1 MQDLRK
7 SQRKL
12 RTAVG
17 VAGALTLGFTA
28 SAARAGTTSIA
39 MTLHGYCNTGAAK
52 PSAGL
57 GCQTNGI
64 TFTSPDLTSFGFLR
78 SPNDNK
84 NLNDDFD
91 FILTVLVP
99 NNQVGTP
106 GTITAT
112 HTENASAA
120 PQMQPGTWTSA
131 TPDLKDFLKEN
142 STAGDPNPLSSIL
155 SSVTDA
161 KPPGPIDAG
170 ATGFNVFLYDFGHV
184 NFSDATDP
192 IFSNPTA
199 LPAGSAVMAFLE
211 CDTPVA
217 GDKNCPL
224 PGAGNLTTLEDT
236 TANSSFIVDSGG
248 RVFPPVPEPAS
259 LALLGTALAGFGVFI
274 GRRRHSL
281 SD

>member
-28 SAARAGTTSIA
+28 SAARAGTTSVA

-64 TFTSPDLTSFGFLR
+64 TFTNPDLTSFGFLR
-78 SPNDNK
+78 SPNSNN

-99 NNQVGTP
+99 NNQAGTP

-120 PQMQPGTWTSA
+120 GQLQPGTWTSNDLA
-131 TPDLKDFLKEN
+131 TFLKEN

-155 SSVTDA
+155 SSVQTVD
-161 KPPGPIDAG
+161 PG

-259 LALLGTALAGFGVFI
+259 LALLGTALAGFGVFA
-274 GRRRHSL
+274 RRRRRSL
-281 SD
+281 QA

>member
-28 SAARAGTTSIA
+28 SAARAGTTSVA

-78 SPNDNK
+78 SPNSNN

-99 NNQVGTP
+99 NNAAGTP

-120 PQMQPGTWTSA
+120 GQLQPGTWTSA
-131 TPDLKDFLKEN
+131 IPDLKDFLKEN

-155 SSVTDA
+155 SSTQTVD
-161 KPPGPIDAG
+161 PG

-199 LPAGSAVMAFLE
+199 LPVGSAVMAFLE

-259 LALLGTALAGFGVFI
+259 LALLGSALAGFGVFA
-274 GRRRHSL
+274 RRRRRSL
-281 SD
+281 RA

>member
-28 SAARAGTTSIA
+28 SAARAGTTSVA
-39 MTLHGYCNTGAAK
+39 MTLHGYCNTGAAH

-64 TFTSPDLTSFGFLR
+64 TFTNPDLTSFGFLR
-78 SPNDNK
+78 SPNSNN

-112 HTENASAA
+112 NTENASATGQ
-120 PQMQPGTWTSA
+120 PQGTWTSG
-131 TPDLKDFLKEN
+131 DLKDFLKET

-155 SSVTDA
+155 SSTQTV
-161 KPPGPIDAG
+161 DAG

-184 NFSDATDP
+184 TFSDATDP
-192 IFSNPTA
+192 IFSNPGA

-211 CDTPVA
+211 CDNPGA
-217 GDKNCPL
+217 IANDKNCPAMD
-224 PGAGNLTTLEDT
+224 PGTLTTLEDT

-259 LALLGTALAGFGVFI
+259 LALLGSALAGFGVLF
-274 GRRRHSL
+274 RRRRRSL
-281 SD
+281 QA

>member
-28 SAARAGTTSIA
+28 SAARAGTTSVA

-78 SPNDNK
+78 SPNSNN

-120 PQMQPGTWTSA
+120 GQLQPGTWTSA
-131 TPDLKDFLKEN
+131 IPDLKDFLKEN

-155 SSVTDA
+155 SSTQTVD
-161 KPPGPIDAG
+161 PG

-199 LPAGSAVMAFLE
+199 LPVGSAVMAFLE

-259 LALLGTALAGFGVFI
+259 LALLGTALAGFGVFA
-274 GRRRHSL
+274 RRRRRSL
-281 SD
+281 QA